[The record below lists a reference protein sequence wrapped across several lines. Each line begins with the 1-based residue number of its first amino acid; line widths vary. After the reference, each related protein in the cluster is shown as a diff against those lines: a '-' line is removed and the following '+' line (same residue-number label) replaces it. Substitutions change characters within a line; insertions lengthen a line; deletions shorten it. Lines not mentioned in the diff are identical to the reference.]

1 MIHKKSRRAASFLGL
16 LLALTLCVGTL
27 LQGFAF
33 AENTDSTQTSQTEDV
48 VVEENGDDGSALSEN
63 GEAGSEA
70 EENAAVSDEGA
81 EISEDEEVSETE
93 EYKTPALVITGN
105 GATSKSS
112 TLYKKTAET
121 SEVGITVTYDPL
133 KDAGKMTGYT
143 VQKYSLW
150 DVTDTDESKHVLV
163 KDTKDEESFT
173 INEKRTFV
181 LTNEHKYEARAIA
194 TKDASS
200 PAVTSESLDVASAS
214 ETEGATV
221 QSDEAG
227 DAVSES
233 GEAATSGEAEGLEI
247 ASESTYSTTVPAQ
260 VTNVKAT
267 CASNDNLITVT
278 WDKAEGANT
287 YYVYRTTSTA
297 TPDQTKP
304 IKTITSGT
312 TTKYTERRQGGSYY
326 YWILPVNTNDQTVGD
341 LSVASGKV
349 TAGNYLTGGV
359 RNYWFTGTTKKKTP
373 IYKSASSKKV
383 VGYLSKG
390 TTFTIQKKSPKK
402 VAQYG
407 KVKRVY
413 FNENGKKGWVKY
425 SAIKKTDHVAG
436 KANDWSK
443 SVKEAYV
450 NGKGYTSKT
459 KYLIWVSKYTQ
470 KVNVFKKSNGK
481 WTLIKTYR
489 CSTGTFAHPTPTN
502 LNYIVIR
509 KQYRRD
515 RVKLSGVRYYYKYL
529 SAFGKKGS
537 SGKGN
542 AFHTITWNT
551 RNNKPNKKVK
561 DRPDTKGCV
570 RMFTSEAKW
579 IYKNIPNKTRVVSY

>member
-1 MIHKKSRRAASFLGL
+1 MIHKKSKRAASFLGL

-48 VVEENGDDGSALSEN
+48 VEENGDDGSTPDENSEL
-63 GEAGSEA
+63 GSEA
-70 EENAAVSDEGA
+70 EEAAPSEGN
-81 EISEDEEVSETE
+81 EVQQNETG
-93 EYKTPALVITGN
+93 EYATPALKITGN
-105 GATSKSS
+105 GATTKSS
-112 TLYKKTAET
+112 TLYKKTEKT
-121 SEVGITVTYDPL
+121 SEVGITVTYDSS
-133 KDAGKMTGYT
+133 KDADNMKGYT
-143 VQKYSLW
+143 VTEYSLW
-150 DVTDTDESKHVLV
+150 DVTDTDETKHVLV
-163 KDTKDEESFT
+163 KDTKDEESFA
-173 INEKRTFV
+173 IGVKRTFV
-181 LTNEHKYEARAIA
+181 LTNGHKYEARATA
-194 TKDASS
+194 TKDDSTSAG
-200 PAVTSESLDVASAS
+200 ASESLATTSVA
-214 ETEGATV
+214 EDEEPTV
-221 QSDEAG
+221 QAEPAGDTQTGSNEATKSDE
-227 DAVSES
+227 DNKM
-233 GEAATSGEAEGLEI
+233 EI
-247 ASESTYSTTVPAQ
+247 ASESLYSLTDPAK
-260 VTNVKAT
+260 VTNVKAS
-267 CASNDNLITVT
+267 CASKDNLITVK
-278 WDKAEGANT
+278 WDAAEGANT
-287 YYVYRTTSTA
+287 YYVYRTTGTTA
-297 TPDQTKP
+297 PNLSSP
-304 IKTITSGT
+304 IKTV
-312 TTKYTERRQGGSYY
+312 TKPEYSERRQGGSYY
-326 YWILPVNTNDQTVGD
+326 YWILPTNTNDQTVGE
-341 LSVASGKV
+341 LSAASGKV
-349 TAGNYLTGGV
+349 TAGNYLTCNV
-359 RNYWFTGTTKKKTP
+359 RNYWFTGKTKKKTP

-383 VGYLSKG
+383 VGYLAKG

-413 FNENGKKGWVKY
+413 INENGKKGWVKY
-425 SAIKKTDHVAG
+425 SAIKKTDHVSG

-450 NGKGYTSKT
+450 NGKKYTSKT

-481 WTLIKTYR
+481 WALIKTYR

-579 IYKNIPNKTRVVSY
+579 VYKNIPNKTRVVSY